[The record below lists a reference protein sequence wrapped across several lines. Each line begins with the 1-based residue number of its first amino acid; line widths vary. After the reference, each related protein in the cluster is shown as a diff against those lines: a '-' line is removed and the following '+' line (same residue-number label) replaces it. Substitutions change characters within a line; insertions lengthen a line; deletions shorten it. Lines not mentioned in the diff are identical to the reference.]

1 MQQPE
6 ILSLAERLIP
16 AYHSDDFDL
25 LLNQMTK
32 GEAPSVKFLVKMELN
47 RMMAPCYKS
56 IDLRGRVNGECRQYE
71 LAGRTHW
78 LDDVAF
84 NAYHKLTNKFGG
96 YTEGVWEALFNTHN
110 NFRVMKQ
117 RHQSLHSESQPPEN
131 PLEVEA
137 INLGF
142 DLKRK
147 ENRLKV
153 SSQLE
158 IQLDSNQLVHAVT
171 VDLSPSGAKF
181 KVPSA
186 FDYKL
191 GEIIHARFVE
201 LARTS
206 EIEGIDQAIP
216 YRIVGIDES
225 YENDAVKFLRVLK
238 LDNSNTLATVIE
250 QYFKSDAQKARHD
263 NQDKIIRARTRGY
276 EHIFLKHT
284 CSLPLFFS
292 GDQLKLVLMTENNQP
307 IWHYWQDERNQ
318 QALSSLFNQD
328 RMSQLTRP
336 GLRGSSNVLY
346 SFTHEHHGKTHFF
359 SMMMPEAT
367 REVRQLFWH
376 VGVKKPSWKA
386 FRLSVFEMSDED
398 KQALS
403 HHSTELDLDPN
414 TLTHCGMLQEISD
427 EKSSQ
432 DYLLTEKPRLPSSS
446 LNQFKHAR
454 TPEYDPTSLYFDAK
468 SRRREPRYQF
478 KSPVELTADDKQV
491 LVGHTDDLSKH
502 GVRIILSE
510 PSHLKAGDVC
520 DLNFKELQL
529 YDKRVPLNSVPY
541 QIVRISPDG
550 RTIQLSMMEESF
562 TLRIVA
568 FLGRLIDYNQ
578 EKLVA
583 KKELLPSG
591 ELLEGLHDI
600 LLDKVVS
607 TPVYFEKRRGNLK
620 PKVIGVNFPL
630 PAHIALLAKL
640 GEEKSYSLEPI
651 YKGRTNT
658 LLAMPMKR
666 IEGAKPQYH
675 ELYLMVI
682 KFGTRIQAVESKLS
696 SEFSNIKSRIKFIK
710 DAQASGEFFA
720 IRVLSAPVL
729 DPMTVLMHKDLK
741 ELNQISQAK
750 ARSLEKEI
758 HDVVGY
764 GELTDITEE
773 VLIRLELTK

>member
-16 AYHSDDFDL
+16 VYHSDDFDQL
-25 LLNQMTK
+25 LSQMTK

-216 YRIVGIDES
+216 YRVVGIDDS

-307 IWHYWQDERNQ
+307 VWQYWQDERNQ

-328 RMSQLTRP
+328 RMLQLTRP
-336 GLRGSSNVLY
+336 GLKGSSNVLY
-346 SFTHEHHGKTHFF
+346 SFTHEHHG
-359 SMMMPEAT
+359 
-367 REVRQLFWH
+367 
-376 VGVKKPSWKA
+376 
-386 FRLSVFEMSDED
+386 
-398 KQALS
+398 
-403 HHSTELDLDPN
+403 
-414 TLTHCGMLQEISD
+414 
-427 EKSSQ
+427 
-432 DYLLTEKPRLPSSS
+432 
-446 LNQFKHAR
+446 
-454 TPEYDPTSLYFDAK
+454 
-468 SRRREPRYQF
+468 
-478 KSPVELTADDKQV
+478 
-491 LVGHTDDLSKH
+491 
-502 GVRIILSE
+502 
-510 PSHLKAGDVC
+510 
-520 DLNFKELQL
+520 
-529 YDKRVPLNSVPY
+529 
-541 QIVRISPDG
+541 
-550 RTIQLSMMEESF
+550 
-562 TLRIVA
+562 
-568 FLGRLIDYNQ
+568 
-578 EKLVA
+578 
-583 KKELLPSG
+583 
-591 ELLEGLHDI
+591 
-600 LLDKVVS
+600 
-607 TPVYFEKRRGNLK
+607 
-620 PKVIGVNFPL
+620 
-630 PAHIALLAKL
+630 
-640 GEEKSYSLEPI
+640 
-651 YKGRTNT
+651 
-658 LLAMPMKR
+658 
-666 IEGAKPQYH
+666 
-675 ELYLMVI
+675 
-682 KFGTRIQAVESKLS
+682 
-696 SEFSNIKSRIKFIK
+696 
-710 DAQASGEFFA
+710 
-720 IRVLSAPVL
+720 
-729 DPMTVLMHKDLK
+729 
-741 ELNQISQAK
+741 
-750 ARSLEKEI
+750 
-758 HDVVGY
+758 
-764 GELTDITEE
+764 
-773 VLIRLELTK
+773 